1 MTSASLEAFFSGIF
15 LKKRMIG
22 STTLYR
28 RAYLTGSLS
37 LLVFIIAWIYLAIE
51 ALFGQYN
58 MLPHYTILMV
68 LTIVTFVLNKKGHMA
83 IARHFLLLTTAAF
96 VYLFSSSEPIETGSF
111 LNFIPLIVGAFILI
125 GHRKRRYAIIYA
137 VIIVSL
143 FSLATLTDYSIL
155 PIRQYDE
162 SNIKYFLISNFLISS
177 TATIFIVLFVNR
189 LNHNIETRLRNNE
202 RNLNKLAG
210 ELELSRQR
218 FELAI
223 AGSNA
228 GIYDWDIKHNII
240 YHSPIWKEMLGYEDK
255 NFQDIPIEQFYDL
268 LHPEDRPR
276 VKKAVEAHLKGN
288 KKYREELRLKHAEGN
303 YVWFIDSG
311 QAHWDHNG
319 NPVRMVGSLINI
331 DERKKA
337 MDRIK
342 KQNEMLE
349 KTNNELDKF
358 VYSTSHD
365 LRAPLMSILGLINI
379 AENSKDEDELKECL
393 RLMAGRVN
401 KLDEF
406 INEIIDFSKNSR
418 TEVAREQFM
427 LDPVVRSVINEL
439 QYIENSDKIKF
450 QYEFDPEFLLESDKK
465 RFQIIIKNLLSNAIK
480 YHNFLNKD
488 PFISV
493 GARRVNGS
501 FELFVED
508 NGTGID
514 LAMQDRIFDMFFRA
528 TENAKGS
535 GLGLYIV
542 KETVNKLNGEIK
554 VQSDYGL
561 GSRFT
566 VRIPVH

>member
-1 MTSASLEAFFSGIF
+1 
-15 LKKRMIG
+15 
-22 STTLYR
+22 
-28 RAYLTGSLS
+28 
-37 LLVFIIAWIYLAIE
+37 
-51 ALFGQYN
+51 
-58 MLPHYTILMV
+58 MV
-68 LTIVTFVLNKKGHMA
+68 LTIVTFILNKKGHMA

-125 GHRKRRYAIIYA
+125 GHRKRRYAIIYT
-137 VIIVSL
+137 VIIVGL

-255 NFQDIPIEQFYDL
+255 NFQDIPIEQFYDM

-288 KKYREELRLKHAEGN
+288 KKYREELRLKHAKGN

-349 KTNNELDKF
+349 KTNSELDKF

-379 AENSKDEDELKECL
+379 AENSKDEDELRECL

-450 QYEFDPEFLLESDKK
+450 QYEFDPEFLLESDK
-465 RFQIIIKNLLSNAIK
+465 Q
-480 YHNFLNKD
+480 
-488 PFISV
+488 
-493 GARRVNGS
+493 
-501 FELFVED
+501 LF
-508 NGTGID
+508 
-514 LAMQDRIFDMFFRA
+514 
-528 TENAKGS
+528 
-535 GLGLYIV
+535 
-542 KETVNKLNGEIK
+542 
-554 VQSDYGL
+554 
-561 GSRFT
+561 
-566 VRIPVH
+566 